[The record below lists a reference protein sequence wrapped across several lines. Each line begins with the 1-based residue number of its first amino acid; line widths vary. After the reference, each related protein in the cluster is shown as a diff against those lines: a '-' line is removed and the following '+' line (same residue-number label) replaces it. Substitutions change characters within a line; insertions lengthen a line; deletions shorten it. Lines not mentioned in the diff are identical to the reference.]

1 MGRQEKIARSVVR
14 AITKS
19 SETRTRSSSPLALI
33 LALFSTF
40 FSLYQ
45 LLLRKV
51 RPADF
56 SNLRRNYWDVSD
68 DTYVQSFEAEDDRAG
83 SAGEESLKAIGDM
96 GFSGS
101 VIRLPIHGFHVDETN
116 VNLF

>member
-14 AITKS
+14 AIVKTNGAK
-19 SETRTRSSSPLALI
+19 RGPRNPLALL
-33 LALFSTF
+33 LALFSAF

-45 LLLRKV
+45 LILRKI

-56 SNLRRNYWDVSD
+56 ANLRRKHWSVGDED
-68 DTYVQSFEAEDDRAG
+68 YVRSFQNEEGEVA
-83 SAGEESLKAIGDM
+83 EESLKSIGDM

-101 VIRLPIHGFHVDETN
+101 VSCSRQY
-116 VNLF
+116 

>member
-1 MGRQEKIARSVVR
+1 MGRQGKIARSVVR
-14 AITKS
+14 AIIKSGETKK
-19 SETRTRSSSPLALI
+19 RSSSPLALI

-56 SNLRRNYWDVSD
+56 SNLRRNHWHVSD
-68 DTYVQSFEAEDDRAG
+68 DDYVQSFAAEDDQRG

-101 VIRLPIHGFHVDETN
+101 VSCQWLPSR
-116 VNLF
+116 

>member
-14 AITKS
+14 AIIKP
-19 SETRTRSSSPLALI
+19 SETKKPSSSPLALI

-40 FSLYQ
+40 FSFYQ

-56 SNLRRNYWDVSD
+56 SNLRRNHWDISD
-68 DTYVQSFEAEDDRAG
+68 DAYVQSFGAEDDR
-83 SAGEESLKAIGDM
+83 AGEESLKAIGDM

-101 VIRLPIHGFHVDETN
+101 VGRPSMASKLMTTDVGPF
-116 VNLF
+116 

>member
-14 AITKS
+14 AIVQAKANGANK
-19 SETRTRSSSPLALI
+19 RAPRNPLAVL
-33 LALFSTF
+33 LALFSAF

-45 LLLRKV
+45 LLLRKI

-56 SNLRRNYWDVSD
+56 ANLRRKHWDVSD
-68 DTYVQSFEAEDDRAG
+68 DDYVKSFQNEDGQVD
-83 SAGEESLKAIGDM
+83 EDSLKSIGDM

-101 VIRLPIHGFHVDETN
+101 VRGHAPPARSCWF
-116 VNLF
+116 LFCS